1 LALRALVGIR
11 APRFATNTASTQCT
25 GLCAAGT
32 SLNFAAVDCI
42 LSSSYY
48 FKIFFYIALPVLC
61 FLLPKLIFSTILFL
75 CKRRGHVTAKTTQF
89 FKDVVI
95 VTMLVA
101 IFLVYPTVTKEL
113 FEFFSLETYEL
124 WEPESDALGQIL
136 QKGRKLR
143 VVKKDLSAVVET
155 IDDIVAGL
163 TVSPSAVRTPVSED
177 STEQRPLWPLLP
189 LWRRAL
195 LHSTCAAAM
204 GSSQQL

>member
-1 LALRALVGIR
+1 
-11 APRFATNTASTQCT
+11 
-25 GLCAAGT
+25 
-32 SLNFAAVDCI
+32 
-42 LSSSYY
+42 
-48 FKIFFYIALPVLC
+48 
-61 FLLPKLIFSTILFL
+61 
-75 CKRRGHVTAKTTQF
+75 
-89 FKDVVI
+89 
-95 VTMLVA
+95 MLVA

-177 STEQRPLWPLLP
+177 GLDLATAHCGHCCYTLC
-189 LWRRAL
+189 RRAL
-195 LHSTCAAAM
+195 HCCTAHA
-204 GSSQQL
+204 